1 MKIYL
6 IRHGETL
13 ENVDSRL
20 MGRTHGV
27 LSPLGEEQAKKTGDY
42 LKGEN
47 IQMIYSSPL
56 NRCLDTANYINQYLN
71 LPLQAH
77 DLLVE
82 RDFGAFTNAKP
93 ENVSFDMLDKD
104 SEENRSAGVEALS
117 SVQHRVRD
125 FLTEIFQK
133 HPHEN
138 LVVVTHNNPIRFFI
152 GEFLDKTYEQVLK
165 EYKVRNCSINV
176 FETNDG
182 KNYQQIM
189 LDNTQHL
196 G

>member
-6 IRHGETL
+6 IRHGETF
-13 ENVDSRL
+13 ENADSKL

-27 LSPLGEEQAKKTGDY
+27 LSPTGEVQAKKTGEY
-42 LKGEN
+42 LQDKN

-77 DLLVE
+77 DLLIE
-82 RDFGAFTNAKP
+82 RDFGTFTNAKP
-93 ENVSFDMLDKD
+93 ENVDFDMLDKD
-104 SEENRSAGVEALS
+104 SEENRNAGVETLS
-117 SVQHRVRD
+117 SVQYRVRD
-125 FLTEIFQK
+125 FLIEMFQK
-133 HPHEN
+133 HLNEN
-138 LVVVTHNNPIRFFI
+138 ILLVTHNNPIRFFI
-152 GEFLDKTYEQVLK
+152 GEFLNKTYEQVLK
-165 EYKVRNCSINV
+165 EYKVRNCSINI

-182 KNYQQIM
+182 KSYQQIM